1 METNPNLKMT
11 KQRRV
16 ILEEIN
22 RVPKHKSAYEI
33 YEQARR
39 RLPRVSL
46 GTIYRNLEI
55 LSDHGL
61 IRKLEISGGQ
71 RRYDGDTNV
80 HSHVRCVKCGRLD
93 DLTVEPVIRFDEAR
107 SHAGG
112 YQIVG
117 HRVELQGICPECL
130 KR

>member
-1 METNPNLKMT
+1 MT

-22 RVPKHKSAYEI
+22 RAPKHPSAYEI
-33 YEQARR
+33 YEQVRR

-55 LSDHGL
+55 LSGHGL
-61 IRKLEISGGQ
+61 IRKLEISGSQ
-71 RRYDGDTNV
+71 RRYDGDTDV

-93 DLTVEPVIRFDEAR
+93 DLTVEPTIRFEGAT
-107 SHAGG
+107 GG

-117 HRVELQGICPECL
+117 HRVELLGICPDCV
-130 KR
+130 KQ